1 MSEANKWNP
10 TAASTE
16 QRTKQDTANRQTLD
30 DLRELAAERELE
42 SVGDF
47 LETPGGGPGSNQYS
61 HTLTHTHTLEYW
73 AYRHSRLSGH
83 TFIQLRGA
91 PVSLIGSPPLPQAE
105 EEEEGEGE
113 EEPRTNS
120 CGYLTLVAKV
130 PFGYGEPGEARK
142 YLGFL
147 HLTLSRRPPYPHY
160 TKLMREN
167 PLFPPPPSP
176 PHTLAILIPSRLITP
191 LLVLSQNPSPTST
204 TYASELPQPPR
215 SRSTSTS
222 TSSTSNPTAAPHL
235 LTLPHLTNL
244 STPADADADAALAAA
259 QNATPFSP
267 SHKVPPLCLC
277 LYQDP
282 PHHNPDLRSFSASP
296 AATDH
301 AHSHAT
307 LNSLRRTRKLCAAA
321 ARCFVQN
328 VNKYLQEQHALTIAR
343 TVQRERQLAQARLD
357 SDHGDSWVMITQTGD
372 INPLPHE
379 HIRHRSN
386 AKVSLELSVPKA
398 LQQGRTPF
406 ARKSDNGTAY
416 ITTQRVIYIPAK
428 PTADFKSFH
437 APILNCAD
445 SYVGSPFFGAWF
457 WSATVVPVSGGGVP
471 ADIPRVE
478 VKMSFKEGGHS
489 EFRQRFEELKERLEH
504 VRRLQQETG
513 QTVNIPDEPLP
524 AYEATEGG
532 GAAPSNL
539 APQQQQQQQQQEES
553 AGRPAS
559 SGGQN
564 ANRRPD
570 EPPPDYDEA
579 QAQTLS
585 MRLEDH
591 VREESDR
598 A

>member
-1 MSEANKWNP
+1 M
-10 TAASTE
+10 
-16 QRTKQDTANRQTLD
+16 
-30 DLRELAAERELE
+30 
-42 SVGDF
+42 
-47 LETPGGGPGSNQYS
+47 
-61 HTLTHTHTLEYW
+61 
-73 AYRHSRLSGH
+73 
-83 TFIQLRGA
+83 
-91 PVSLIGSPPLPQAE
+91 
-105 EEEEGEGE
+105 
-113 EEPRTNS
+113 
-120 CGYLTLVAKV
+120 
-130 PFGYGEPGEARK
+130 
-142 YLGFL
+142 
-147 HLTLSRRPPYPHY
+147 
-160 TKLMREN
+160 
-167 PLFPPPPSP
+167 
-176 PHTLAILIPSRLITP
+176 
-191 LLVLSQNPSPTST
+191 
-204 TYASELPQPPR
+204 
-215 SRSTSTS
+215 
-222 TSSTSNPTAAPHL
+222 
-235 LTLPHLTNL
+235 
-244 STPADADADAALAAA
+244 
-259 QNATPFSP
+259 
-267 SHKVPPLCLC
+267 
-277 LYQDP
+277 
-282 PHHNPDLRSFSASP
+282 
-296 AATDH
+296 TD
-301 AHSHAT
+301 
-307 LNSLRRTRKLCAAA
+307 
-321 ARCFVQN
+321 Q
-328 VNKYLQEQHALTIAR
+328 YLQEQHALTIAR

-416 ITTQRVIYIPAK
+416 ITTQRTWRRRAKLITLLQVIYIPAK
-428 PTADFKSFH
+428 PTAEFKSFH

-539 APQQQQQQQQQEES
+539 APPQQQEQP

-591 VREESDR
+591 VREEADR

>member
-1 MSEANKWNP
+1 M
-10 TAASTE
+10 
-16 QRTKQDTANRQTLD
+16 
-30 DLRELAAERELE
+30 
-42 SVGDF
+42 
-47 LETPGGGPGSNQYS
+47 
-61 HTLTHTHTLEYW
+61 
-73 AYRHSRLSGH
+73 
-83 TFIQLRGA
+83 
-91 PVSLIGSPPLPQAE
+91 SLIGSPAPPKPKKKNKKKHSTDYDYDIYLPGLAAPCLAL
-105 EEEEGEGE
+105 G
-113 EEPRTNS
+113 S
-120 CGYLTLVAKV
+120 KVASSNKV
-130 PFGYGEPGEARK
+130 G
-142 YLGFL
+142 
-147 HLTLSRRPPYPHY
+147 LSASLPTPPV
-160 TKLMREN
+160 R
-167 PLFPPPPSP
+167 LFHWAPTHS
-176 PHTLAILIPSRLITP
+176 LFAILSAGRRFDSEVYQTAAAA
-191 LLVLSQNPSPTST
+191 
-204 TYASELPQPPR
+204 ASN
-215 SRSTSTS
+215 
-222 TSSTSNPTAAPHL
+222 STSNPTAAPHL
-235 LTLPHLTNL
+235 LTLPTSPHHF

-321 ARCFVQN
+321 ARRFVQN

-428 PTADFKSFH
+428 PTAEFKSFH

-532 GAAPSNL
+532 GAAPSSL
-539 APQQQQQQQQQEES
+539 APQQQQQQQQEEA

>member
-1 MSEANKWNP
+1 M
-10 TAASTE
+10 
-16 QRTKQDTANRQTLD
+16 
-30 DLRELAAERELE
+30 
-42 SVGDF
+42 
-47 LETPGGGPGSNQYS
+47 
-61 HTLTHTHTLEYW
+61 
-73 AYRHSRLSGH
+73 
-83 TFIQLRGA
+83 
-91 PVSLIGSPPLPQAE
+91 SLIGSPAPPK
-105 EEEEGEGE
+105 
-113 EEPRTNS
+113 PKKNKKKHIRTATA
-120 CGYLTLVAKV
+120 TLVAKV
-130 PFGYGEPGEARK
+130 PFGLSASFPTPPV
-142 YLGFL
+142 
-147 HLTLSRRPPYPHY
+147 HLFHWALSHS
-160 TKLMREN
+160 
-167 PLFPPPPSP
+167 LF
-176 PHTLAILIPSRLITP
+176 AILSAGRGLA
-191 LLVLSQNPSPTST
+191 ST
-204 TYASELPQPPR
+204 LRCIKQQPQPP
-215 SRSTSTS
+215 
-222 TSSTSNPTAAPHL
+222 APATQQQHL
-235 LTLPHLTNL
+235 TPPHLTSPHHF

-321 ARCFVQN
+321 ASRFVQN

-428 PTADFKSFH
+428 PTAEFKSFH

-539 APQQQQQQQQQEES
+539 APQQQQQQQQEEEAADRS
-553 AGRPAS
+553 AS

>member
-1 MSEANKWNP
+1 M
-10 TAASTE
+10 
-16 QRTKQDTANRQTLD
+16 
-30 DLRELAAERELE
+30 
-42 SVGDF
+42 
-47 LETPGGGPGSNQYS
+47 
-61 HTLTHTHTLEYW
+61 
-73 AYRHSRLSGH
+73 
-83 TFIQLRGA
+83 
-91 PVSLIGSPPLPQAE
+91 
-105 EEEEGEGE
+105 
-113 EEPRTNS
+113 
-120 CGYLTLVAKV
+120 
-130 PFGYGEPGEARK
+130 
-142 YLGFL
+142 
-147 HLTLSRRPPYPHY
+147 
-160 TKLMREN
+160 
-167 PLFPPPPSP
+167 
-176 PHTLAILIPSRLITP
+176 
-191 LLVLSQNPSPTST
+191 
-204 TYASELPQPPR
+204 
-215 SRSTSTS
+215 
-222 TSSTSNPTAAPHL
+222 
-235 LTLPHLTNL
+235 
-244 STPADADADAALAAA
+244 
-259 QNATPFSP
+259 
-267 SHKVPPLCLC
+267 
-277 LYQDP
+277 
-282 PHHNPDLRSFSASP
+282 
-296 AATDH
+296 TD
-301 AHSHAT
+301 
-307 LNSLRRTRKLCAAA
+307 
-321 ARCFVQN
+321 Q
-328 VNKYLQEQHALTIAR
+328 YLQEQHALTIAR

-428 PTADFKSFH
+428 PTAEFKSFH

-539 APQQQQQQQQQEES
+539 APPQQQQQQQQEQP

-591 VREESDR
+591 VREEADR

>member
-1 MSEANKWNP
+1 MWTHIHPVARR
-10 TAASTE
+10 A
-16 QRTKQDTANRQTLD
+16 D
-30 DLRELAAERELE
+30 
-42 SVGDF
+42 V
-47 LETPGGGPGSNQYS
+47 S
-61 HTLTHTHTLEYW
+61 HW
-73 AYRHSRLSGH
+73 VPRS
-83 TFIQLRGA
+83 
-91 PVSLIGSPPLPQAE
+91 PQAE
-105 EEEEGEGE
+105 EEEQE
-113 EEPRTNS
+113 EAHYDYDI
-120 CGYLTLVAKV
+120 YLPGLAAPCLALGSKVASSNKV
-130 PFGYGEPGEARK
+130 GLSASFPTPPVRLFHWA
-142 YLGFL
+142 
-147 HLTLSRRPPYPHY
+147 LTHS
-160 TKLMREN
+160 
-167 PLFPPPPSP
+167 LF
-176 PHTLAILIPSRLITP
+176 AILSAGRRFDSEVYQTAAAA
-191 LLVLSQNPSPTST
+191 
-204 TYASELPQPPR
+204 ASN
-215 SRSTSTS
+215 
-222 TSSTSNPTAAPHL
+222 STSNPTAAPHL
-235 LTLPHLTNL
+235 LTLPTSPHHF

-321 ARCFVQN
+321 ARRFVQN
-328 VNKYLQEQHALTIAR
+328 VNKHHGVIPVSVRGNPAANLDHQPPLSLTLGYIPPPHLPSTMTDQYLQEQHALTIAR

-386 AKVSLELSVPKA
+386 AKISLELSVPKA

-428 PTADFKSFH
+428 PTAEFKSFH

-532 GAAPSNL
+532 GAAPSSL
-539 APQQQQQQQQQEES
+539 APQQQQQEEA

-559 SGGQN
+559 PGGQN

>member
-1 MSEANKWNP
+1 METSTMNVSPPLALPLQSCFWLGLRLALGWLTVGRGWTKPDDRMLDGPDVMASPGPLKIIFMVLVLTGNGNTLDGFHKLSLLPGSQLELPSLIIPSLSSASFP
-10 TAASTE
+10 TPPVRLSQSLTHSLRSPLAASTCI
-16 QRTKQDTANRQTLD
+16 RQ
-30 DLRELAAERELE
+30 
-42 SVGDF
+42 
-47 LETPGGGPGSNQYS
+47 Q
-61 HTLTHTHTLEYW
+61 
-73 AYRHSRLSGH
+73 
-83 TFIQLRGA
+83 
-91 PVSLIGSPPLPQAE
+91 
-105 EEEEGEGE
+105 
-113 EEPRTNS
+113 
-120 CGYLTLVAKV
+120 
-130 PFGYGEPGEARK
+130 
-142 YLGFL
+142 
-147 HLTLSRRPPYPHY
+147 
-160 TKLMREN
+160 
-167 PLFPPPPSP
+167 
-176 PHTLAILIPSRLITP
+176 
-191 LLVLSQNPSPTST
+191 
-204 TYASELPQPPR
+204 PQPQ
-215 SRSTSTS
+215 
-222 TSSTSNPTAAPHL
+222 HQ
-235 LTLPHLTNL
+235 HQHQHQQF
-244 STPADADADAALAAA
+244 STPADADADADAAFAAA

-282 PHHNPDLRSFSASP
+282 PHHKHPDLGSFSASP

-307 LNSLRRTRKLCAAA
+307 LNLLRRTRKLCAAA
-321 ARCFVQN
+321 ARRFVQN
-328 VNKYLQEQHALTIAR
+328 VNKVRSSMFPFLLCSPSVSPSSSRHPTPPEPQHHGAIPVSVRGTPPPTSTSSLLVSATTPHSPSTMTDQYLQEQHALTIAR

-428 PTADFKSFH
+428 PTPEFKSFH

-478 VKMSFKEGGHS
+478 VKLSFKEGGHS

-513 QTVNIPDEPLP
+513 QAVNIPDEPLP

-532 GAAPSNL
+532 GVAPSTI
-539 APQQQQQQQQQEES
+539 APQQQEEP

-570 EPPPDYDEA
+570 EPPPNYDEA